1 MQGAAADA
9 KRSGALQTANDT
21 YKKLKE
27 DLLRSRRAVNVL
39 TGADAAKVHYDDVT
53 LTFNVVFF
61 MLLRMCVCEILQC
74 RMQKVFFLFSCL
86 CWCCICNIFVLYIY
100 VF

>member
-53 LTFNVVFF
+53 LTFNVA
-61 MLLRMCVCEILQC
+61 
-74 RMQKVFFLFSCL
+74 
-86 CWCCICNIFVLYIY
+86 IY
-100 VF
+100 VAENVCV